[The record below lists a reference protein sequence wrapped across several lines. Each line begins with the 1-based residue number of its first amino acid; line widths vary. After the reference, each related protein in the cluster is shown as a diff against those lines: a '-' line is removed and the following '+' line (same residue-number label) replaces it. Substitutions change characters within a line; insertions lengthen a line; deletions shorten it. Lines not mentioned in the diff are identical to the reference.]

1 MAFASA
7 CPRSGGAKYS
17 AAVARRGESASRFSY
32 RASTQAPEQNFS
44 FPRALRLTRGAE
56 LQRTIR
62 EGKRLRTSSLDVRA
76 TASPLA
82 HPRVGFVVP
91 KFNHTAVQ
99 RNQLKRRLR
108 ELTRL
113 RLLRAIPPMDLV
125 IRTRRETYDVAFS
138 ELAKEIDDVRN
149 RVSRLFVR

>member
-1 MAFASA
+1 M
-7 CPRSGGAKYS
+7 
-17 AAVARRGESASRFSY
+17 
-32 RASTQAPEQNFS
+32 
-44 FPRALRLTRGAE
+44 
-56 LQRTIR
+56 
-62 EGKRLRTSSLDVRA
+62 
-76 TASPLA
+76 
-82 HPRVGFVVP
+82 GFVVP

>member
-1 MAFASA
+1 
-7 CPRSGGAKYS
+7 
-17 AAVARRGESASRFSY
+17 
-32 RASTQAPEQNFS
+32 
-44 FPRALRLTRGAE
+44 
-56 LQRTIR
+56 
-62 EGKRLRTSSLDVRA
+62 
-76 TASPLA
+76 
-82 HPRVGFVVP
+82 VGFVVP

-125 IRTRRETYDVAFS
+125 IRTRRETYDVEFS
-138 ELAKEIDDVRN
+138 DLAREIDDIRN

>member
-1 MAFASA
+1 
-7 CPRSGGAKYS
+7 
-17 AAVARRGESASRFSY
+17 
-32 RASTQAPEQNFS
+32 
-44 FPRALRLTRGAE
+44 
-56 LQRTIR
+56 
-62 EGKRLRTSSLDVRA
+62 
-76 TASPLA
+76 
-82 HPRVGFVVP
+82 VGFVVP

-138 ELAKEIDDVRN
+138 ELAKEIDDIRN
-149 RVSRLFVR
+149 RVSRLVVR

>member
-1 MAFASA
+1 M
-7 CPRSGGAKYS
+7 
-17 AAVARRGESASRFSY
+17 
-32 RASTQAPEQNFS
+32 
-44 FPRALRLTRGAE
+44 
-56 LQRTIR
+56 
-62 EGKRLRTSSLDVRA
+62 
-76 TASPLA
+76 
-82 HPRVGFVVP
+82 VP

-125 IRTRRETYDVAFS
+125 IRTRRETYDVEFS
-138 ELAKEIDDVRN
+138 DLAKEIDDIRN

>member
-1 MAFASA
+1 
-7 CPRSGGAKYS
+7 
-17 AAVARRGESASRFSY
+17 
-32 RASTQAPEQNFS
+32 
-44 FPRALRLTRGAE
+44 
-56 LQRTIR
+56 
-62 EGKRLRTSSLDVRA
+62 
-76 TASPLA
+76 
-82 HPRVGFVVP
+82 VGFVVP